1 MSDHYPIGLCWKMKN
16 SQKTANHKLISYRRT
31 KSLNFEHLSESINCK
46 LLNENLPS
54 VDTQVR
60 NFTSTLN
67 SELVKHAPI
76 IHKRV
81 KLNKQPTWSNE
92 DILQHI
98 KKRNN
103 YKNRGDFENYKIYRN
118 QTKELI
124 KKAKKNYYGEILQ
137 RSKENSKKVWNL
149 VKEISEK
156 NPLKRYLSTER

>member
-1 MSDHYPIGLCWKMKN
+1 MWTCTDNRGTNSCNPTYKNTILVSNEHYVQESKCITSVTMSDHYPIGLCWKMKN

-67 SELVKHAPI
+67 SELVKHALI

-103 YKNRGDFENYKIYRN
+103 YKR
-118 QTKELI
+118 
-124 KKAKKNYYGEILQ
+124 
-137 RSKENSKKVWNL
+137 
-149 VKEISEK
+149 
-156 NPLKRYLSTER
+156 